1 MINPRRLLVL
11 FALAC
16 LAMQVVSY
24 MASISRHEEK
34 MMKLEKQ
41 LVQFETKGTYI
52 DLKSDPAVKI
62 KEEKNKFKNETIG
75 FIIKVLFISGAT
87 AFVYILMQRY
97 RSKKE

>member
-11 FALAC
+11 FALAF

-34 MMKLEKQ
+34 MVKLEKQ

-87 AFVYILMQRY
+87 AFVYILMRRY